1 MDILLYF
8 IIFYLGIQFGEIL
21 TTLRIRHLISKIELE
36 ETHPSDETEIK
47 KLITEQI
54 NDVLYLYNHDTKDFI
69 CQGSSIEELA
79 KIAKEYK
86 NINLAAVIHN
96 EKLFLFNNGTCK
108 EHT

>member
-8 IIFYLGIQFGEIL
+8 IIFYLGIQLGEIL
-21 TTLRIRHLISKIELE
+21 TSLRIRHFISNIEMEKIQGK
-36 ETHPSDETEIK
+36 ETEIK

-54 NDVLYLYNHDTKDFI
+54 NDVLYLYNYETKDFI

-79 KIAKEYK
+79 KMAKEYK
-86 NINLAAVIHN
+86 NINLAAVIHK

-108 EHT
+108 EQV

>member
-21 TTLRIRHLISKIELE
+21 TTLRIRHFISKIELE
-36 ETHPSDETEIK
+36 EIQGEETEIK

-54 NDVLYLYNHDTKDFI
+54 NDVLYLYNHETKDFI

-108 EHT
+108 EQA